1 MSCTNGS
8 KVVSKFGGLQTDIL
22 EKLWIVKCWIFGAL
36 NGHQSHQF
44 LLCLGLNEGSWYPS
58 PEQWKFGRWAVWGL
72 ENHWDH
78 CGMFVISLSTKN
90 PLEEIHYPPSL
101 RMIQIQLRNLIPRP
115 KSPFFKPPLMVTDM
129 LTLKSVQWRNL
140 QAEDDSRYPPA
151 RVAGTANVKEVSIL
165 SEKKVAINEGILEFG
180 KIGHTCVDTL
190 YILGHFPCIFFL
202 DGRDWRVY
210 GCPML
215 SSMDPRII
223 M

>member
-36 NGHQSHQF
+36 NGHRSHQF

-78 CGMFVISLSTKN
+78 CGMFVISLSPKK

-101 RMIQIQLRNLIPRP
+101 CEWHKSNLGTSSPKVTFFQTSAHGDRYADLEKCSLAQLASWRWQQISSSQSCWDCKCQGGFNSLWEKRL
-115 KSPFFKPPLMVTDM
+115 
-129 LTLKSVQWRNL
+129 
-140 QAEDDSRYPPA
+140 
-151 RVAGTANVKEVSIL
+151 L
-165 SEKKVAINEGILEFG
+165 SMKGFWS
-180 KIGHTCVDTL
+180 
-190 YILGHFPCIFFL
+190 LG
-202 DGRDWRVY
+202 R
-210 GCPML
+210 
-215 SSMDPRII
+215 
-223 M
+223 